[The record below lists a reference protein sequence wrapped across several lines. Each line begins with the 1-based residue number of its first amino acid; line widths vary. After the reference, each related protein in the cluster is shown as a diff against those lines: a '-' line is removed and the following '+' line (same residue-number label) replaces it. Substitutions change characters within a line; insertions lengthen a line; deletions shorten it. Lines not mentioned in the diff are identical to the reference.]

1 MFFRGARII
10 FQPIDQIDISYLKQM
25 RDEGLCPDRVA
36 ISFASTVEQVNR
48 IRDVVDEIWPGNKIE
63 LICKNRK

>member
-1 MFFRGARII
+1 
-10 FQPIDQIDISYLKQM
+10 M

-63 LICKNRK
+63 LICKIESKLGLKNIDALLNCSDGIFL